1 MRDDE
6 VRGEEE
12 EENGIHGVH
21 FRGKWSQ
28 RKVEVGK
35 EVRSGRMEPAEAAR
49 IPKEI
54 REGRQPVGD
63 PVGVW
68 PSI

>member
-35 EVRSGRMEPAEAAR
+35 GSDLEALVYDGNCLHWEVQRVFSLRC
-49 IPKEI
+49 K
-54 REGRQPVGD
+54 
-63 PVGVW
+63 
-68 PSI
+68 SL